1 MARRLEI
8 ELTSNRADGKWTWRA
23 AGARQ
28 PKGILDGGLIPEGVG
43 VGDVLRVEADAT
55 LDGLEITTVLPT
67 RAPRNEVETLPLL
80 GSGREQ
86 PLVTSQLA
94 PKGRSR
100 ARGASGG
107 RRGSD
112 SAPRG
117 KKRAERRDERRGA
130 AQRPDRAGEDRRRGG
145 RDAQSDDGQRS
156 DSRPGDR
163 RGRER
168 DGRRDGAADAGSS
181 REQRGRRRSAR
192 TRQDRPTAPSS
203 PKAPRLRPGNKN
215 RRAALADM
223 PEIQHGLAEEL
234 LKGGVPGVRK
244 AIERMNKMAEAD
256 GIPKVKSEPLIALAE
271 KMTPVLKA
279 AEWRDRAEAAI
290 SGIETVDLR
299 DIRSVVVAADSGARD
314 EQSRELAEKLREGLS
329 TRVESEHRS
338 WLNEIAQ
345 HLADG
350 RIVRALRLSSRPPK
364 AGAPLPIDMAERL
377 TGAASE
383 SLGSDVAQQRWAT
396 VLEAV
401 AFSPVRSQVK
411 PRGLPENPNDLLLA
425 AVRKLAPKVPEIASL
440 FGVTTSAPKKRGAN
454 RRFAPPPPPETTAAK
469 PAAEEP
475 PAEPAASSEEQPVA
489 EPAADGVGEES
500 PPTPL
505 SASTPRPGAGGND

>member
-23 AGARQ
+23 AGAKQ
-28 PKGILDGGLIPEGVG
+28 PKGTLDGGLIPEGVG

-100 ARGASGG
+100 ARGAAGG
-107 RRGSD
+107 RRDSD

-117 KKRAERRDERRGA
+117 KKRADRKDKRRGDTK
-130 AQRPDRAGEDRRRGG
+130 RPERAGADRRRGD
-145 RDAQSDDGQRS
+145 RDAQSAEKKRADSRRGDRPGKARDGQR
-156 DSRPGDR
+156 
-163 RGRER
+163 
-168 DGRRDGAADAGSS
+168 DGTTGAGSPRDQRS
-181 REQRGRRRSAR
+181 RKRNVRA
-192 TRQDRPTAPSS
+192 RQDRPKPPST
-203 PKAPRLRPGNKN
+203 PRAPRLRPGNAN

-223 PEIQHGLAEEL
+223 PEIQHGLAEEV

-256 GIPKVKSEPLIALAE
+256 GIPKVRSEPLVALAE

-364 AGAPLPIDMAERL
+364 AGSPLPIDMAERL
-377 TGAASE
+377 TEAASE
-383 SLGSDVAQQRWAT
+383 SLSSDVAQQRWAT
-396 VLEAV
+396 VLDAV

-411 PRGLPENPNDLLLA
+411 PHGLPENPNDQLLA
-425 AVRKLAPKVPEIASL
+425 TVRKLAAKVPEIAAL
-440 FGVTTSAPKKRGAN
+440 FGVTTSAPKKR
-454 RRFAPPPPPETTAAK
+454 
-469 PAAEEP
+469 
-475 PAEPAASSEEQPVA
+475 
-489 EPAADGVGEES
+489 
-500 PPTPL
+500 
-505 SASTPRPGAGGND
+505 